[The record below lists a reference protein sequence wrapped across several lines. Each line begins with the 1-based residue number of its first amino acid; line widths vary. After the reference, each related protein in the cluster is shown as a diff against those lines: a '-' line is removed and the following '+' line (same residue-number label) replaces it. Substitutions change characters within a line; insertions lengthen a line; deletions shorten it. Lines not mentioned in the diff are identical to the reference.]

1 MKNSHLVRGNRFTLI
16 ELLVVIAIIAILAS
30 MLLPALGKAKQKAHA
45 IVCMGNLKQIY
56 VGGVLGYSDDH
67 DGWLV
72 TARQTTSSGDKY
84 WPYLL
89 KDYLG
94 IAQNDTD
101 IEPVRPTVY
110 VCPADV
116 SPNAAP
122 TTQKWAPSSYGTN
135 RCNFIDSPGMNRP
148 RYLISRVRQP
158 DSASYFMDMNDNW
171 YGQYN
176 EGYWNKFWNL
186 VHSYGMNTLF
196 VDGHAALTK
205 RSEIPTNPADNFWW
219 WK

>member
-1 MKNSHLVRGNRFTLI
+1 MKKAPMIRHRRFTLI

-72 TARQTTSSGDKY
+72 GPRHTTPDGYLY
-84 WPYLL
+84 WPRLL

-94 IAQNDTD
+94 VAMNKADDMTIARQT
-101 IEPVRPTVY
+101 IY
-110 VCPADV
+110 VCPADEK
-116 SPNAAP
+116 PNSTGNSSAV
-122 TTQKWAPSSYGTN
+122 WAPQSYGSN
-135 RCNFIDSPGMNRP
+135 RCNFLTDNPNRP

-158 DSASYFMDMNDNW
+158 DGASYFMDMNDIW
-171 YGQYN
+171 YGTYSTT
-176 EGYWNKFWNL
+176 WNANWNL

-196 VDGHAALTK
+196 VDGHAALMK
-205 RSEIPTNPADNFWW
+205 RSEIPTSGNFWW
-219 WK
+219 WKQ